1 MSSLSTLT
9 AEQRQ
14 LLETL
19 LQEEGANPNALL
31 PIARRPDS
39 HWAPL
44 SSAQQRMWFAFR
56 QAPEDPSYNI
66 QIALK
71 IRGNLSVSSLKTAVE
86 SLIKRHESLRT
97 SFSEQSG
104 SIVQIIHEPYQPVFE
119 CIQHEDPAAL
129 DTFIKNEALRPWDLS
144 QPQSLRTT
152 LIQTAQQEHVFLL
165 GMHHILS
172 DAWSVGILV
181 RELWKV
187 YEALENDKNIDFED
201 ASIQYADFA
210 YWENNLATSEIQIH
224 RDFWKSK
231 LIDAIDFLE
240 LPLDHPRHQIQSQQA
255 EMLSWTFSTSAAEAA
270 HQLSQNTRCSI
281 FSVLLSTFYLLLAE
295 QTASQDLLLAS
306 PVANRERAEFES
318 IIGYFSNTVVM
329 RTEWSESE
337 SFLKFLKKNHINAL
351 EVLSH
356 QGFPFERIVED
367 FNPQRMN
374 GVNPLVQVFFAFQQ
388 YELNSFNVE
397 QLDISEFENAT
408 RSTRFDLESHVWETN
423 VGGIEALFIYPP
435 IFKRATVAKWFTRWN
450 ELLELT
456 CARPN
461 VPLGSLLSI
470 RPESKPTTLESDIF
484 SRIESTLLQRSS
496 IKNVS
501 VQVKREHLEIEYL
514 SPQDLYVINEI
525 NLPEKSPFDVIHQNA
540 PMSQRPALIE
550 GGPIGPDL
558 GTIAT
563 LPDLLVR
570 ANSLFPNSGCFF
582 ISTNQ
587 EISYQ
592 DLISDAQRIQGYLQN
607 HGFKPGDILFFQLHS
622 EQAVISYFWGA
633 VFAGIVPL
641 IQSPANPAQ
650 SQSHEQI
657 ISLWNVLDRPVLLV
671 DNRSASAW
679 AGYSPRTLNIE
690 NINLNDQ
697 PRAPLPHRAQAHDIA
712 FFSQS
717 SGTSGFPKSIPLSHQ
732 NLISRAIGAR
742 DLTGIDS
749 SRVMLNWQPLH
760 HIGSISDWHIR
771 GILAGA
777 KLIYG
782 STAEVLAQPLRW
794 LDWIDAYKVT
804 DSWAP
809 NYALTRIIEELD
821 RPEHF
826 MRRWD
831 LSRLR
836 LCLSA
841 GESIVTEI
849 LDQFEDRL
857 ESSGLKLGVLQ
868 PAFGMA
874 ETASGTTYHLPVP
887 GKRVIRHKIYGEY
900 RSFVSCGV
908 PIPGICVRVVDD
920 HDDLCKEGEI
930 GHIQFHGLAVFSGYY
945 KEDELNHKRFS
956 HDRWLK
962 SGDLGFVL
970 DGQLFITGRDKAEII
985 VNGRNISCESI
996 EMHLG
1001 TLPGIRPGHVAVCT
1015 VYPKHSIKE
1024 RICIFFTRDQ
1034 SEDSPDFSRKLSGS
1048 IVQNYGFIPD
1058 FLIPINSGDIPRTSL
1073 GKIRRHVLSE
1083 QFNKGEFD
1091 HLIREQSTHRNF
1103 IPDCFYQKKWQ
1114 RQPLRHH
1121 AQEPFTIYLL
1131 SRGSVVADQ
1140 LEQRLLLNGHRA
1152 RIIKHVDQVID
1163 AECHLIDLSLF
1174 ESIPESNIPT
1184 RSLFVVEHLR
1194 AVLQTLTLKSKISC
1208 RLTVVTLL
1216 SQATGRESN
1225 VHFSDAVSSGLLKSA
1240 AQDLAGWLKIQNI
1253 DLEESSPEIQVD
1265 QLLREVQ
1272 TTRFVEEVVY
1282 RNNRRFEPTIK
1293 RINLNNGKKNH
1304 PLPFDNNGF
1313 VLVSGGMGGIGRIL
1327 STKLHDEFNVKLLVI
1342 GRSSPNQIVQRIL
1355 NTRPNMA
1362 YAQVDI
1368 SDRQALEL
1376 AVASQEKIWNI
1387 PMNSVLHLA
1396 STGNW
1401 LEHTSYIHEHRITG
1415 LHSDS
1420 WLDQFNAKI
1429 SGTLN
1434 LFDLIH
1440 KRPGSSFI
1448 AASSLLGIFGGPG
1461 FSVYAA
1467 ANSFL
1472 QTFCIAQ
1479 TQLGHPATYCFSWP
1493 SWLDTGMSVGQRPD
1507 MSAGAGYLTI
1517 TPEAGWHIFLASLM
1531 QNKSDLLVGIDP
1543 NHPKSGYK
1551 KSIVAYYESDDEA
1564 AAARDIATI
1573 PELHWVHE
1581 NYSLDFKFVSHIS
1594 TEAINDD
1601 SANLVTHD
1609 NRAEIEYQKK
1619 LKRIFQDVLKIDR
1632 LNLDDNFFELGAHSL
1647 LMAAIEARVV
1657 KEVNDQ
1663 LELLDLFRF
1672 PTIRRLARYI
1682 VSLSNK
1688 TDTTAA
1694 ADELPSTNRNSVTS
1708 SRAQLRQARQKH
1720 RQGQT
1725 S

>member
-1 MSSLSTLT
+1 MSNLSTLT

-14 LLETL
+14 LLEAL
-19 LQEEGANPNALL
+19 LEEEGANPNAIL

-39 HWAPL
+39 RWAPL
-44 SSAQQRMWFAFR
+44 SSAQQRMWFAYR
-56 QAPEDPSYNI
+56 QSPEDPSYNI
-66 QIALK
+66 QIALNIK
-71 IRGNLSVSSLKTAVE
+71 GNLNVTSLRKAVE

-104 SIVQIIHEPYQPVFE
+104 QIVQIIHEPYQPMFQ
-119 CIQHEDPAAL
+119 CIQHEDELTL

-144 QPQSLRTT
+144 QSQSLRTT
-152 LIQTAQQEHVFLL
+152 LIQTARHEHVFLL

-172 DAWSVGILV
+172 DAWSVGILI
-181 RELWKV
+181 RELWEIYK
-187 YEALENDKNIDFED
+187 ALEHDQNIDFKD

-210 YWENNLATSEIQIH
+210 YWENNLANSEIQIH

-231 LIDAIDFLE
+231 LTDAIDFLE
-240 LPLDHPRHQIQSQQA
+240 LPLDYPRHQIQSQQA
-255 EMLSWTFSTSAAEAA
+255 EMLSWTFSTSAAQAA
-270 HQLSQNTRCSI
+270 HQLSQNSRCSI

-329 RTEWSESE
+329 RAEWSDSE
-337 SFLKFLKKNHINAL
+337 SFSEFLKKNHINAL

-367 FNPQRMN
+367 FNPQRIS

-397 QLDISEFENAT
+397 QLNISEFENAT
-408 RSTRFDLESHVWETN
+408 RSTRFDLEGHVWETDA
-423 VGGIEALFIYPP
+423 GGIEALFIYPP
-435 IFKRATVAKWFTRWN
+435 IFERSTITKWFTRWS
-450 ELLELT
+450 ELLELA
-456 CARPN
+456 CARQN
-461 VPLGSLLSI
+461 DPLGTLLSI
-470 RPESKPTTLESDIF
+470 RPDSNSIILENDIF
-484 SRIESTLLQRSS
+484 NRIESTLLQRSS
-496 IKNVS
+496 IKKVS
-501 VQVKREHLEIEYL
+501 VQVNSDLPEIEYI
-514 SPQDLYVINEI
+514 SPQELYVINEVNPPKI
-525 NLPEKSPFDVIHQNA
+525 SAYDSIHQNA
-540 PMSQRPALIE
+540 PARQQLALLE
-550 GGPIGPDL
+550 GELLGPDL
-558 GTIAT
+558 ETIAT
-563 LPDLLVR
+563 LPDLLIR

-592 DLISDAQRIQGYLQN
+592 DLLSEAQRIQGYLQN
-607 HGFKPGDILFFQLHS
+607 YGFKPGDVLFFQLDS
-622 EQAVISYFWGA
+622 EQAVITYFWGA

-650 SQSHEQI
+650 SQSYDQV
-657 ISLWNVLDRPVLLV
+657 ISLWELLDRPVLLV
-671 DNRSASAW
+671 DSRSASAW
-679 AGYSPRTLNIE
+679 AAHSPRFLNIE
-690 NINLNDQ
+690 NINLSDQ
-697 PRAPLPHRAQAHDIA
+697 TPAPLPHRAQPHDIA

-717 SGTSGFPKSIPLSHQ
+717 SGTSGFPKGIPLSHQ

-742 DLTGIDS
+742 DLTAIDS

-771 GILAGA
+771 GIAAGA

-782 STAEVLAQPLRW
+782 STTEVLAQPLRW
-794 LDWIDAYKVT
+794 LDWIDAYQVT

-809 NYALTRIIEELD
+809 NYAFTRIIEELD

-836 LCLSA
+836 LCLCA
-841 GESIVTEI
+841 GESIVTDI

-857 ESSGLKLGVLQ
+857 DRSGLKLGVLQ

-874 ETASGTTYHLPVP
+874 ETASGTTYHLPIP
-887 GKRVIRHKIYGEY
+887 GKRVIRHTVRGEF

-908 PIPGICVRVVDD
+908 PIPGISVRVVND
-920 HDDLCKEGEI
+920 HDDLCKEEEI
-930 GHIQFHGLAVFSGYY
+930 GHIQFHGLAVFSGYF
-945 KEDELNHKRFS
+945 KENELNHQRFTQ
-956 HDRWLK
+956 DQWLK
-962 SGDLGFVL
+962 TGDLGFIL
-970 DGQLFITGRDKAEII
+970 DGHLFITGRDKAEII
-985 VNGRNISCESI
+985 INGRNISSESI
-996 EMHLG
+996 EMHVG
-1001 TLPGIRPGHVAVCT
+1001 TLPGIRAGHVAVCT
-1015 VYPKHSIKE
+1015 VYPKDSIKE
-1024 RICIFFTRDQ
+1024 RICIFFTQDQ
-1034 SEDSPDFSRKLSGS
+1034 PDESQEFLRKLSGS

-1058 FLIPINSGDIPRTSL
+1058 FLIPISAGDIPRTSL
-1073 GKIRRHVLSE
+1073 GKIRRHLLSE
-1083 QFNKGEFD
+1083 QFNKGKFD
-1091 HLIREQSTHRNF
+1091 QFLREQSIQRNF

-1121 AQEPFTIYLL
+1121 VQEALTIYLL
-1131 SRGSVVADQ
+1131 SRGSVVAQ
-1140 LEQRLLLNGHRA
+1140 HLERRLLQNGHHA
-1152 RIIKHVDQVID
+1152 RIIQHVDQVIH
-1163 AECHLIDLSLF
+1163 AECYLVDLSLF
-1174 ESIPESNIPT
+1174 ESIPDSNIQT

-1194 AVLQTLTLKSKISC
+1194 TLLQALSLKEKISC
-1208 RLTVVTLL
+1208 RYTVVTRLT
-1216 SQATGRESN
+1216 QATGRESD

-1240 AQDLAGWLKIQNI
+1240 SQDLAGWLKIQNI
-1253 DLEESSPEIQVD
+1253 DLDETSPEIQVD

-1272 TTRFVEEVVY
+1272 ATRFVEEVVY
-1282 RNNRRFEPTIK
+1282 RNNRRFEPTIQ
-1293 RINLNNGKKNH
+1293 RIHLNSGTKNH
-1304 PLPFDNNGF
+1304 RLPFDNKGF
-1313 VLVSGGMGGIGRIL
+1313 ILVSGGMGGIGRIL
-1327 STKLHDEFNVKLLVI
+1327 STRLHDEFNFKLLVI
-1342 GRSSPNQIVQRIL
+1342 GRSSPDEIDQRIL

-1368 SDRQALEL
+1368 SDKQALEL
-1376 AVASQEKIWNI
+1376 AVSSQEEIWNL
-1387 PMNSVLHLA
+1387 PLNSVLHLA
-1396 STGNW
+1396 GTGNW
-1401 LEHTSYIHEHRITG
+1401 LEHTSHIHEHRVTG
-1415 LHSDS
+1415 LNSDS
-1420 WLDQFNAKI
+1420 WLDQFKAKI

-1434 LFDLIH
+1434 LFELTH
-1440 KRPGSSFI
+1440 KRPASSFI

-1472 QTFCIAQ
+1472 QTFCLAK
-1479 TQLGHPATYCFSWP
+1479 TQLGYPATYCFSWP

-1507 MSAGAGYLTI
+1507 MSAAAGYLTL

-1531 QNKSDLLVGIDP
+1531 QKKSDLLIGIDP

-1573 PELHWVHE
+1573 PELRWVHE
-1581 NYSLDFKFVSHIS
+1581 KYSLDFKFVSQNS
-1594 TEAINDD
+1594 TEPFNHA
-1601 SANLVTHD
+1601 STNLITHD
-1609 NRAEIEYQKK
+1609 NRAEIGYQQK
-1619 LKRIFQDVLKIDR
+1619 LKLIFQDVLKIDKI
-1632 LNLDDNFFELGAHSL
+1632 NLDDNFFELGAHSL

-1657 KEVNDQ
+1657 KEVNEH

-1688 TDTTAA
+1688 TDSTKAV
-1694 ADELPSTNRNSVTS
+1694 DQIPSTERNSVTS
-1708 SRAQLRQARQKH
+1708 SQAQLRQARQKH

>member
-14 LLETL
+14 LLEAL
-19 LQEEGANPNALL
+19 MEEQGANPNAIL

-39 HWAPL
+39 RLAPL
-44 SSAQQRMWFAFR
+44 SSAQQRMWFAYR
-56 QAPEDPSYNI
+56 QSPEDPSYNI

-71 IRGNLSVSSLKTAVE
+71 IKGDLDVTSLKAAVE

-104 SIVQIIHEPYQPVFE
+104 HIVQIIHEPYQPVFE
-119 CIQHEDPAAL
+119 CILHEDQSTL

-144 QPQSLRTT
+144 QPQSLRTI

-172 DAWSVGILV
+172 DAWSVGILI
-181 RELWKV
+181 RELWKI
-187 YEALENDKNIDFED
+187 YEALENDQNIDFKD
-201 ASIQYADFA
+201 VSIQYADFA
-210 YWENNLATSEIQIH
+210 YWENNLANSERQIH
-224 RDFWKSK
+224 RDFWKTK

-240 LPLDHPRHQIQSQQA
+240 LPLDHPRHQIQSQPA
-255 EMLSWTFSTSAAEAA
+255 EMLSWTFSTGAAQAA

-329 RTEWSESE
+329 RAEWSDSE
-337 SFLKFLKKNHINAL
+337 SFSEFLKKNHINAL

-356 QGFPFERIVED
+356 QAFPFERIVED
-367 FNPQRMN
+367 FNPQRIN
-374 GVNPLVQVFFAFQQ
+374 GVNPLVQIFFAFQQ
-388 YELNSFNVE
+388 YELNSFKVE
-397 QLDISEFENAT
+397 QLNISEFENAT
-408 RSTRFDLESHVWETN
+408 RSTRFDLESHVWESD

-435 IFKRATVAKWFTRWN
+435 IFERTTISKWLTRWS

-461 VPLGSLLSI
+461 VPLGALLSI
-470 RPESKPTTLESDIF
+470 RPESKPSTLESDIF
-484 SRIESTLLQRSS
+484 NRIESTLLQRYS

-501 VQVKREHLEIEYL
+501 VQVKTDLTEIEYL
-514 SPQDLYVINEI
+514 SPQELYVINGV
-525 NLPEKSPFDVIHQNA
+525 NPPEKSVSDTVHQNV
-540 PMSQRPALIE
+540 PVSQQLALLE
-550 GGPIGPDL
+550 GDPLGPGL
-558 GTIAT
+558 ETIST
-563 LPDLLVR
+563 LPDLLIR
-570 ANSLFPNSGCFF
+570 ANSLFPKSGCFF
-582 ISTNQ
+582 VSANQ

-592 DLISDAQRIQGYLQN
+592 DLLSDAQRIQGYLQN
-607 HGFKPGDILFFQLHS
+607 HGFKPGDVLFFQLGS
-622 EQAVISYFWGA
+622 EQAVITYFWGA

-650 SQSHEQI
+650 SQSYEQI
-657 ISLWNVLDRPVLLV
+657 ISLWELLDRPALLV
-671 DNRSASAW
+671 DSSSVSAW
-679 AGYSPRTLNIE
+679 TVYSPRSLNIE
-690 NINLNDQ
+690 NINLTDQ
-697 PRAPLPHRAQAHDIA
+697 PIAPLPHRAQPNDIA

-717 SGTSGFPKSIPLSHQ
+717 SGTSGFPKGIPLSHQ
-732 NLISRAIGAR
+732 NLIARAIGAR
-742 DLTGIDS
+742 DLTAIDS
-749 SRVMLNWQPLH
+749 SSVMLNWQPLH

-771 GILAGA
+771 GIAAGA

-794 LDWIDAYKVT
+794 LDWIDTYQVT

-809 NYALTRIIEELD
+809 NYAFTRIIEELD

-826 MRRWD
+826 TRRWD

-836 LCLSA
+836 LCLCA
-841 GESIVTEI
+841 GESIVTDI

-857 ESSGLKLGVLQ
+857 NSSGLKLGVLQ

-887 GKRVIRHKIYGEY
+887 GKRVIRHKVRGEL
-900 RSFVSCGV
+900 RSFASCGV
-908 PIPGICVRVVDD
+908 PIPGISVRVVND
-920 HDDLCKEGEI
+920 HDDLCKEAEI
-930 GHIQFHGLAVFSGYY
+930 GHIQFHGLAVFSGYF
-945 KEDELNHKRFS
+945 KEDELNQQRFS
-956 HDRWLK
+956 QDHWLK
-962 SGDLGFVL
+962 TGDLGFIL

-985 VNGRNISCESI
+985 INGRNISSESI
-996 EMHLG
+996 EMHVG

-1015 VYPKHSIKE
+1015 VCPKDSIKE
-1024 RICIFFTRDQ
+1024 RICIFFTQDQ
-1034 SEDSPDFSRKLSGS
+1034 SDESQEFLRKLSGS

-1058 FLIPINSGDIPRTSL
+1058 FLIPINASDIPRTSL

-1083 QFNKGEFD
+1083 QFNKGKFD
-1091 HLIREQSTHRNF
+1091 HLLREQSIQRNF
-1103 IPDCFYQKKWQ
+1103 IPDCFYQRKWHRKSL
-1114 RQPLRHH
+1114 RQP
-1121 AQEPFTIYLL
+1121 AQEALTIYLI
-1131 SRGSVVADQ
+1131 SSGTIVAEQ
-1140 LEQRLLLNGHRA
+1140 LQRRLLQNGHHA
-1152 RIIKHVDQVID
+1152 RIIQHIDQVID
-1163 AECHLIDLSLF
+1163 AKCHLVDLSLF
-1174 ESIPESNIPT
+1174 ESIPDSNVQT

-1194 AVLQTLTLKSKISC
+1194 AVLQALSLKSTISC
-1208 RLTVVTLL
+1208 RFIVVTRLT
-1216 SQATGRESN
+1216 QATGRESD
-1225 VHFSDAVSSGLLKSA
+1225 VHFSDAVCSGLLKSA
-1240 AQDLAGWLKIQNI
+1240 AQDLAGLLKIQNI
-1253 DLEESSPEIQVD
+1253 DLDETSPEIQVD

-1272 TTRFVEEVVY
+1272 AIRFVEEVVY
-1282 RNNRRFEPTIK
+1282 RSNRRFEPTIK
-1293 RINLNNGKKNH
+1293 RIHLNNGTKNH
-1304 PLPFDNNGF
+1304 PLPFDNKGF
-1313 VLVSGGMGGIGRIL
+1313 ILVSGGMGGIGRIL
-1327 STKLHDEFNVKLLVI
+1327 STRLHDEFNFKVLVI
-1342 GRSSPNQIVQRIL
+1342 GRSSLDEIDQTIL

-1368 SDRQALEL
+1368 SDRQALQL
-1376 AVASQEKIWNI
+1376 AVSSQEEIWNL

-1396 STGNW
+1396 GTGNW
-1401 LEHTSYIHEHRITG
+1401 LEHTSHLHEHRVTG
-1415 LHSDS
+1415 LSSDS
-1420 WLDQFNAKI
+1420 WLDQFKAKI
-1429 SGTLN
+1429 SGTIN
-1434 LFDLIH
+1434 LFELNQ
-1440 KRPGSSFI
+1440 KRPGSSFV

-1472 QTFCIAQ
+1472 QTFCHAQ

-1493 SWLDTGMSVGQRPD
+1493 SWLDTGMSVGQKPD
-1507 MSAGAGYLTI
+1507 MSAGAGYLTL
-1517 TPEAGWHIFLASLM
+1517 TPEAGWHIFLASLI
-1531 QNKSDLLVGIDP
+1531 QKKSDLLIGIDP

-1551 KSIVAYYESDDEA
+1551 KSIVAYYESDDEV

-1573 PELHWVHE
+1573 PELYWVHE
-1581 NYSLDFKFVSHIS
+1581 KYSLDFKFVSQIS
-1594 TEAINDD
+1594 TEPFNHASTNII
-1601 SANLVTHD
+1601 THD
-1609 NRAEIEYQKK
+1609 NRAEINYQKK
-1619 LKRIFQDVLKIDR
+1619 LKLIFQDILKIDR

-1682 VSLSNK
+1682 LSLSNK
-1688 TDTTAA
+1688 TDSTTAV
-1694 ADELPSTNRNSVTS
+1694 DQMPSTDRHSVTS